1 MRHATKHMRGRF
13 TRNGRINPSVLRI
26 LVVRRA
32 VGLAALDRSQTKRG
46 SKMTK
51 NETRELNGTLKY
63 RAGDGRMFATQMEAE
78 IYRVGLA
85 KRTGITI
92 PVDQWDTVRK
102 VSIKVKPINVWR

>member
-1 MRHATKHMRGRF
+1 MRGRF